1 MREQRRLSRLPHSR
15 GEDAGV
21 VAVGHPRQAG
31 EEILQIDQRVFAV
44 ALARDDPGTPPY
56 LAAFT
61 PPQTPHA
68 SAPAPHVRRPALSA
82 GGVHLVS
89 PPVTPSQW
97 LPLRH
102 SIRLIPSRLR
112 GPRPAVYFASIHFP
126 QHPPTRGF
134 RNAPILNLSPIDP
147 NLDAGFQAVIETR
160 APQSLLFNR
169 LGDRPSG
176 R

>member
-1 MREQRRLSRLPHSR
+1 MRAQRRLSRLPHSR

-61 PPQTPHA
+61 PPQTPYA

-112 GPRPAVYFASIHFP
+112 GPRPAVYR
-126 QHPPTRGF
+126 PTL
-134 RNAPILNLSPIDP
+134 P
-147 NLDAGFQAVIETR
+147 
-160 APQSLLFNR
+160 
-169 LGDRPSG
+169 RPALSG
-176 R
+176 RGRPVAYIGKQVGLHAPAAPWKGHHRPNAKSEEGPCGQVS

>member
-61 PPQTPHA
+61 PGRFKNQFEE
-68 SAPAPHVRRPALSA
+68 RLD
-82 GGVHLVS
+82 
-89 PPVTPSQW
+89 
-97 LPLRH
+97 
-102 SIRLIPSRLR
+102 IRS
-112 GPRPAVYFASIHFP
+112 
-126 QHPPTRGF
+126 
-134 RNAPILNLSPIDP
+134 
-147 NLDAGFQAVIETR
+147 
-160 APQSLLFNR
+160 SLKH
-169 LGDRPSG
+169 
-176 R
+176 